1 MSTGLLRAGR
11 VVLLGVLVVFSLAP
25 FQWMLVASLKPGDEQ
40 LISGNPW
47 WTASPDWA
55 NYARLLERGSS
66 FRYWAANTLIV
77 LVATLVIS
85 LVASVMAAYA
95 LAHLDPPLRLSLP
108 VALFAT
114 YLLPQGVLFLPLVGM
129 LSRAHLLNSL
139 WALVLTYPGL
149 VIPFGTWVLW
159 NFFRALPR
167 DMVDL
172 ARVEGAGTI
181 AILLRLLLR
190 PAAPAL
196 ATVALFTVAIV
207 FNDYL
212 YAFAFVTDERSQ
224 TIVAALGST
233 STDIADAGAI
243 FAGVLI
249 GLAPIAL
256 LCAFFAESYGRGL
269 TAGIADAG

>member
-1 MSTGLLRAGR
+1 MRTALPRSAR
-11 VVLLGVLVVFSLAP
+11 VVLLGPFVVFSLAP
-25 FQWMLVASLKPGDEQ
+25 FQWMVVASLKPGDEQ

-47 WTASPDWA
+47 WAGSPDWA
-55 NYARLLERGSS
+55 NYTRLLEPGAS
-66 FRYWAANTLIV
+66 FRYWLANTVIV
-77 LVATLVIS
+77 LVATLAIS

-95 LAHLDPPLRLSLP
+95 LAYLEPPFHTSLP
-108 VALFAT
+108 VVLFAT
-114 YLLPQGVLFLPLVGM
+114 YLLPQSVLFLPLVGM

-139 WALVLTYPGL
+139 WALVLTYPAL

-159 NFFRALPR
+159 TFFRALPR

-172 ARVEGAGTI
+172 ARVEGAGTV
-181 AILLRLLLR
+181 AILLRLLLP

-196 ATVALFTVAIV
+196 ATVALFAVAIV

-212 YAFAFVTDERSQ
+212 YAFAFLSDERSQ

-233 STDIADAGAI
+233 STDINDAGTL

-249 GLAPIAL
+249 GLAPIAVV
-256 LCAFFAESYGRGL
+256 CALFAESYGRGL
-269 TAGIADAG
+269 TAGISES